1 MREYVYLFE
10 LDSVRKTDEEIIA
23 GQKALYSE
31 IFNNGNIVVLTYNQ
45 LVDSRGFFSLLKD
58 SEYQKYFIRLFE
70 NGAIRI
76 SQYGD
81 IRSLSQY
88 LINSVESEKQFI
100 YSALPVKSSQRRLLS
115 LIKRSLLYSDLSE
128 IFEYSTGTNRSE
140 KELIEL
146 FEELVDDETKS
157 PENSE
162 GTQKKKKI
170 LKQSS
175 LFDEEAVN
183 HSKESVVQEMRNI
196 LQKLYWLALLPCIK
210 WIHIPAG
217 LKSVADQALEW
228 LLLLIVSEVVTSGLA
243 HVCPVLSSL
252 SDALGDIGNLIK
264 DAIDISFAKPAIYN
278 NNCMADIAA
287 GEKRNKSVPISLV
300 LSPELK
306 KYIKY
311 QKNGTHADLFKNSS
325 IYPIAD
331 VNDESI
337 TKNLMQLEEL
347 YGYKFGVVYQ
357 SNFNTLIVDP
367 IKSSNSEAPKKFF
380 PYERIV
386 SPNGKNGVVM
396 IPKYKNNFLLL
407 NQYRHAP
414 RKMQYSF
421 PRGFSED
428 NSTSSENAARELKEE
443 IGATIV
449 NEPILL
455 GNVISDSGLT
465 GNRVDVYLVEI
476 ESFQQ
481 NQLIHEGIKQII
493 EIPVNKMDDWIRQ
506 GKIDDGFS
514 LSAYALY
521 QSHIK

>member
-1 MREYVYLFE
+1 M
-10 LDSVRKTDEEIIA
+10 TA
-23 GQKALYSE
+23 
-31 IFNNGNIVVLTYNQ
+31 
-45 LVDSRGFFSLLKD
+45 FS
-58 SEYQKYFIRLFE
+58 
-70 NGAIRI
+70 
-76 SQYGD
+76 
-81 IRSLSQY
+81 
-88 LINSVESEKQFI
+88 
-100 YSALPVKSSQRRLLS
+100 
-115 LIKRSLLYSDLSE
+115 
-128 IFEYSTGTNRSE
+128 T
-140 KELIEL
+140 
-146 FEELVDDETKS
+146 TK
-157 PENSE
+157 
-162 GTQKKKKI
+162 K
-170 LKQSS
+170 
-175 LFDEEAVN
+175 
-183 HSKESVVQEMRNI
+183 
-196 LQKLYWLALLPCIK
+196 LALLPCIK

-217 LKSVADQALEW
+217 LKSVAGQALEW

>member
-1 MREYVYLFE
+1 MVN
-10 LDSVRKTDEEIIA
+10 
-23 GQKALYSE
+23 ALTSP
-31 IFNNGNIVVLTYNQ
+31 IFSFSKQNI
-45 LVDSRGFFSLLKD
+45 
-58 SEYQKYFIRLFE
+58 
-70 NGAIRI
+70 
-76 SQYGD
+76 
-81 IRSLSQY
+81 
-88 LINSVESEKQFI
+88 
-100 YSALPVKSSQRRLLS
+100 
-115 LIKRSLLYSDLSE
+115 
-128 IFEYSTGTNRSE
+128 
-140 KELIEL
+140 
-146 FEELVDDETKS
+146 
-157 PENSE
+157 
-162 GTQKKKKI
+162 
-170 LKQSS
+170 
-175 LFDEEAVN
+175 
-183 HSKESVVQEMRNI
+183 H
-196 LQKLYWLALLPCIK
+196 
-210 WIHIPAG
+210 
-217 LKSVADQALEW
+217 
-228 LLLLIVSEVVTSGLA
+228 
-243 HVCPVLSSL
+243 
-252 SDALGDIGNLIK
+252 
-264 DAIDISFAKPAIYN
+264 
-278 NNCMADIAA
+278 
-287 GEKRNKSVPISLV
+287 
-300 LSPELK
+300 
-306 KYIKY
+306 
-311 QKNGTHADLFKNSS
+311 
-325 IYPIAD
+325 

-481 NQLIHEGIKQII
+481 NQLVHEGIKQII

-521 QSHIK
+521 QSHISYFSHSSTVGGLVPTRLMSPMSTFQNCGNSSRE

>member
-1 MREYVYLFE
+1 MYFKEFE
-10 LDSVRKTDEEIIA
+10 QL
-23 GQKALYSE
+23 KALPKFKIAARYTGYVSYKTTAENESIIYRYEYNFNKKVQHHKKE
-31 IFNNGNIVVLTYNQ
+31 IHASIRKHLLLAIICLFLAFAIDRCLDLFQDQ
-45 LVDSRGFFSLLKD
+45 LQIYMTAFS
-58 SEYQKYFIRLFE
+58 
-70 NGAIRI
+70 A
-76 SQYGD
+76 
-81 IRSLSQY
+81 
-88 LINSVESEKQFI
+88 
-100 YSALPVKSSQRRLLS
+100 
-115 LIKRSLLYSDLSE
+115 
-128 IFEYSTGTNRSE
+128 
-140 KELIEL
+140 
-146 FEELVDDETKS
+146 TK
-157 PENSE
+157 
-162 GTQKKKKI
+162 K
-170 LKQSS
+170 
-175 LFDEEAVN
+175 
-183 HSKESVVQEMRNI
+183 
-196 LQKLYWLALLPCIK
+196 LALLPCIK

-217 LKSVADQALEW
+217 LKSVAGQALEW

-506 GKIDDGFS
+506 GKLDDGFS

>member
-1 MREYVYLFE
+1 MLH
-10 LDSVRKTDEEIIA
+10 K
-23 GQKALYSE
+23 
-31 IFNNGNIVVLTYNQ
+31 
-45 LVDSRGFFSLLKD
+45 
-58 SEYQKYFIRLFE
+58 
-70 NGAIRI
+70 
-76 SQYGD
+76 
-81 IRSLSQY
+81 
-88 LINSVESEKQFI
+88 
-100 YSALPVKSSQRRLLS
+100 RLLFIS
-115 LIKRSLLYSDLSE
+115 FLFKPASAIFLFQNISCYCLSVVDG
-128 IFEYSTGTNRSE
+128 IG
-140 KELIEL
+140 L
-146 FEELVDDETKS
+146 F
-157 PENSE
+157 
-162 GTQKKKKI
+162 GFKKI
-170 LKQSS
+170 
-175 LFDEEAVN
+175 
-183 HSKESVVQEMRNI
+183 SK
-196 LQKLYWLALLPCIK
+196 
-210 WIHIPAG
+210 H
-217 LKSVADQALEW
+217 
-228 LLLLIVSEVVTSGLA
+228 
-243 HVCPVLSSL
+243 
-252 SDALGDIGNLIK
+252 
-264 DAIDISFAKPAIYN
+264 
-278 NNCMADIAA
+278 
-287 GEKRNKSVPISLV
+287 
-300 LSPELK
+300 
-306 KYIKY
+306 
-311 QKNGTHADLFKNSS
+311 
-325 IYPIAD
+325 
-331 VNDESI
+331 
-337 TKNLMQLEEL
+337 
-347 YGYKFGVVYQ
+347 GYKFGVVYQ

>member
-1 MREYVYLFE
+1 MYLFK
-10 LDSVRKTDEEIIA
+10 KTPQNSAMIFL
-23 GQKALYSE
+23 QKAEFVTPFLISHPCH
-31 IFNNGNIVVLTYNQ
+31 FSYN
-45 LVDSRGFFSLLKD
+45 SFYFFTC
-58 SEYQKYFIRLFE
+58 I
-70 NGAIRI
+70 G
-76 SQYGD
+76 
-81 IRSLSQY
+81 
-88 LINSVESEKQFI
+88 INSNFSCIPNPCAKRFI
-100 YSALPVKSSQRRLLS
+100 
-115 LIKRSLLYSDLSE
+115 
-128 IFEYSTGTNRSE
+128 
-140 KELIEL
+140 
-146 FEELVDDETKS
+146 
-157 PENSE
+157 
-162 GTQKKKKI
+162 I
-170 LKQSS
+170 L
-175 LFDEEAVN
+175 
-183 HSKESVVQEMRNI
+183 
-196 LQKLYWLALLPCIK
+196 
-210 WIHIPAG
+210 
-217 LKSVADQALEW
+217 
-228 LLLLIVSEVVTSGLA
+228 
-243 HVCPVLSSL
+243 
-252 SDALGDIGNLIK
+252 
-264 DAIDISFAKPAIYN
+264 
-278 NNCMADIAA
+278 
-287 GEKRNKSVPISLV
+287 
-300 LSPELK
+300 
-306 KYIKY
+306 
-311 QKNGTHADLFKNSS
+311 
-325 IYPIAD
+325 
-331 VNDESI
+331 
-337 TKNLMQLEEL
+337 
-347 YGYKFGVVYQ
+347 
-357 SNFNTLIVDP
+357 
-367 IKSSNSEAPKKFF
+367 NSEAPKKFF